1 MKHFCIYIL
10 FLLVSFKGFSQEKI
24 EGIQIDSTQIE
35 QKKFDQDSLNDY
47 KNSDEFNY
55 NVVKKEKNIFQRFWD
70 WLGRLV
76 KRILS
81 WMFDDIAPA
90 VGALKSFLD
99 ILPYILL
106 AILLYFIIK
115 FFLKVNTNNLIRGN
129 TKIPGIT
136 LTDEEELIKNQNLQE
151 LVNQAIQAKNYRL
164 AVRYYYLLILQK
176 LTEKELIVWQQEK
189 TNEDYIKEIQ
199 ETKLHK
205 DFAESTY
212 LYDFVWYGNFDIN
225 EVEFSKAE
233 NLFSQLKNKIG
244 G

>member
-1 MKHFCIYIL
+1 MKHFFFYIL
-10 FLLVSFKGFSQEKI
+10 FLLVSFQGFSQENF

-35 QKKFDQDSLNDY
+35 QKSFDKEALDDY
-47 KNSDEFNY
+47 KNSDDFNY
-55 NVVKKEKNIFQRFWD
+55 NVVKKERNILQRFWD
-70 WLGRLV
+70 WLGRMV
-76 KRILS
+76 KKVLS
-81 WMFDDIAPA
+81 WMFDDITPA
-90 VGALKSFLD
+90 VGIIKDFLS

-106 AILLYFIIK
+106 GILLYFIIK
-115 FFLKVNTNNLIRGN
+115 FFLKVNTNNLIKGN

-136 LTDEEELIKNQNLQE
+136 LTDEEDLIKNQNLQE

-199 ETKLHK
+199 ATKLHK
-205 DFAESTY
+205 DFADSTY

-225 EVEFSKAE
+225 EVEFAKAE
-233 NLFSQLKNKIG
+233 TLFSQLKNKIG